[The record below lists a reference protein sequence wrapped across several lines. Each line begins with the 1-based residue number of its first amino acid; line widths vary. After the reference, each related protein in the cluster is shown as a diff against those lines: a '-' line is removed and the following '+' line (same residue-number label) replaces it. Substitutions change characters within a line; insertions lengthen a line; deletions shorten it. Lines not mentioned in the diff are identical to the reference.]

1 MNYIV
6 LDMEWN
12 QPYSKYKK
20 HIGSMALRGEIIQIG
35 AVRLNSRFKIS
46 GKFDM
51 TIKPRFYKK
60 LNHHVEKITGITQT
74 QLDASDDFEKV
85 FKKFLKFCGKNCALV
100 TWGTDDIPMLRD
112 NLCAYG
118 IDPVV
123 LPKYYNLQVIFN
135 QQITHQNKQWSLDSA
150 IEHLGIEEN
159 EHPHNALYDAIS
171 TAHIVAAIDFKN
183 GVAEYDAM
191 GTDNGVKHIEFRGF
205 RTAREALA
213 DKRVLFTACPV
224 CKDVLKNSGW
234 TGSRLKKQTTAKC
247 KTHGV
252 YLYRASVVKSSDTF
266 SVHKKITYMP

>member
-35 AVRLNSRFKIS
+35 AVKLNRRLKIC
-46 GKFDM
+46 GKFDR

-60 LNHHVEKITGITQT
+60 LNHHVEKITGITQS
-74 QLDASDDFEKV
+74 QLDASEDFEKV
-85 FKKFLKFCGKNCALV
+85 FDKFRKFCGRNCRLV

-118 IDPVV
+118 IDPVI
-123 LPKYYNLQVIFN
+123 LPKNYNLQVIFN

-150 IEHLGIEEN
+150 IEYLGIEQN
-159 EHPHNALYDAIS
+159 EHPHNALFDAIS
-171 TAHIVAAIDFKN
+171 TARIATALDFKN
-183 GVAEYDAM
+183 GTAEYDAM
-191 GTDNGVKHIEFRGF
+191 GTDNGVKHIEFKGY
-205 RTAREALA
+205 RTAREAMA

-252 YLYRASVVKSSDTF
+252 YLYRASVMKKNDTF